1 MSIINHRASI
11 LSLCVAA
18 LWVPPALSTQ
28 GPAEPEP
35 QAVTVAGSVQ
45 SELGCA
51 GDWQPDCAATGLAF
65 DDEDRVWQRVFN
77 VPAGDWEYKAPLN
90 GSWDVN
96 FGANGIQNGA
106 NIPLSLPAAR
116 DVKFYYSHATH
127 WITDAVNST
136 IAVAPGNFQSELGC
150 AGDWDPSCLRSW
162 LLDVDGDGLFSF
174 TAWLPAGTYEA
185 KVALNESWDVNFGA
199 DGVQNG
205 ANIPFEVPAVAN
217 GGADVTFF
225 YDDSSHALTIS
236 LDGALD
242 PEPPQPQS
250 VTVAGS
256 LQSELGCPG
265 DWQPD
270 CAATGLA
277 FDDEDRVWQRAFD
290 LPAGAWEYK
299 APVNASWDVNFGANG
314 VQNGANIALLLG
326 SAASVKFYYSH
337 ATHWITDAVN
347 SPIAVAAGS
356 FQSALGCNGDWD
368 PSCLRSW
375 LQDADGDGVFT
386 FSARLPAG
394 DYEAKVALNENWD
407 VNFGAGGVQN
417 GSNIAFSVPASEGP
431 RNTEVFFFWDGQSH
445 SLQVSLFDVP
455 GDLRKAQAH
464 WLSGEVLAWSPAA
477 VPAGARVFLHA
488 DADAGLRLMANG
500 VEGGEAIELLADDAG
515 LPAAL
520 RAAYPHLQGVS
531 AFRLP
536 ALDQATLSALLK
548 TQLAVSVL
556 DADGNLLD
564 ATGVQIPGVL
574 DDRFTF
580 DGTLGAL
587 YSDDAISLRLWAP
600 SAQSVRLLLFDDSDP
615 ASTPVETRDLQED
628 IASGVWQISGPRA
641 WDRRYYLFEV
651 TVFAPSTG
659 KIEVNRVS
667 DPYSLSLAANSVRSQ
682 FVDLDADDL
691 KPRGWDHLHKPA
703 FTAPEDMAL
712 YELHVRDFSISDGS
726 VPAAERGTFRAFTH
740 RNSDGMR
747 HLARLARAG
756 ISHIHLLP
764 SFDFA
769 TVPEQRAEQAQP
781 AGDLASYAPDG
792 EQQQAAIAAVKDSDG
807 FNWGYDPFH
816 YSVPEGSYATDPDG
830 SARIREFRA
839 MVQGLNRAGLRVVMD
854 VVYNHTTAAGQN
866 ERSVLDKVV
875 PGYYHRLNL
884 DGAIEMSS
892 CCPNTASEH
901 RMMEKL
907 LIDSVLTWATQYRVD
922 GFRFDLMGHHMKA
935 NMLKLRHAL
944 DALTRRRDGVDGSS
958 IYLYGEGW
966 NFGEV
971 ADNARGINAV
981 QRNMAGTGI
990 GTFNDR
996 LRDGLRGGNPFGDL
1010 REQGFATGLYT
1021 FPNDSDQGDAKATL
1035 LRVSDWVRIGL
1046 AGTLAD
1052 FEFTDASGARVRAD
1066 QVDYFGQRAG
1076 YTADPQE
1083 DISYAAAHD
1092 NETLFDVIQL
1102 KAARSAT
1109 LAERVRMQ
1117 AVASS
1122 LIALGQGIPFFHA
1135 GQDIL
1140 RSKGMDRDSFN
1151 AGDWFNALD
1160 WSLASSGWGR
1170 GLPSEEKNKDAWPL
1184 LRPLLADPSL
1194 APGKAER
1201 ERSRSAFA
1209 TFLRIRNSSPLF
1221 RLRDGEAV
1229 RRHLHFHNTGSAQV
1243 PGLIVMSL
1251 DDAQG
1256 AIDRRHRRIVT
1267 AFNGGL
1273 DGVEFPFADAGNAN
1287 FTLHP
1292 LQIAS
1297 DDPALAQAH
1306 FTRERGSFAVPALTT
1321 AVFVESRP
1329 ARERIALLHDDI
1341 DALHASGAIGVGLH
1355 QRLGAVLRR
1364 VDAQI
1369 AAGQDHPAANG
1380 LRTFIIQ
1387 AGTLAAT
1394 RAIRT
1399 EAADLYETLQVLTRP

>member
-1 MSIINHRASI
+1 MSKINHRASA
-11 LSLCVAA
+11 LSLFVAVA
-18 LWVPPALSTQ
+18 LWALPALSAQ
-28 GPAEPEP
+28 VPAEPEP
-35 QAVTVAGSVQ
+35 QAVTIAGSLQ
-45 SELGCA
+45 SELGCPGDWQPDCA
-51 GDWQPDCAATGLAF
+51 ASGLIFDAEDGIWQRVLAVPAGDWEYKAPLNGSWDVNFGTNGIQNGANIPLALAAARDVKFYYSHATHWVTDAVNSTIAVAPGNFQSELGCNGDWDPSCLRSWLQDVDGDGLFSFTAWLPAGDYEAKVALNESWDVNFGAGGVQNGANIPFNVLDVENGGADVTFFYDDASHELTISLDGSLDPEPPQPQSVTIAGSLQSELGCPGDWQPDCAATGLAF
-65 DDEDRVWQRVFN
+65 DAEDRVWQRVFN

-90 GSWDVN
+90 GSWD
-96 FGANGIQNGA
+96 
-106 NIPLSLPAAR
+106 L
-116 DVKFYYSHATH
+116 
-127 WITDAVNST
+127 
-136 IAVAPGNFQSELGC
+136 
-150 AGDWDPSCLRSW
+150 
-162 LLDVDGDGLFSF
+162 
-174 TAWLPAGTYEA
+174 
-185 KVALNESWDVNFGA
+185 
-199 DGVQNG
+199 
-205 ANIPFEVPAVAN
+205 
-217 GGADVTFF
+217 
-225 YDDSSHALTIS
+225 
-236 LDGALD
+236 
-242 PEPPQPQS
+242 
-250 VTVAGS
+250 
-256 LQSELGCPG
+256 
-265 DWQPD
+265 
-270 CAATGLA
+270 
-277 FDDEDRVWQRAFD
+277 
-290 LPAGAWEYK
+290 
-299 APVNASWDVNFGANG
+299 NFGANG
-314 VQNGANIALLLG
+314 VPNGANIALSLG
-326 SAASVKFYYSH
+326 SAASVKFYYSN
-337 ATHWITDAVN
+337 ATHWVTDNRN

-356 FQSALGCNGDWD
+356 FQSELGCNGDWD

-375 LQDADGDGVFT
+375 LQDADGDGVFK

-394 DYEAKVALNENWD
+394 DYEAKVPLNENWD

-417 GSNIAFSVPASEGP
+417 GANIAFNVPPSDGP
-431 RNTEVFFFWDGQSH
+431 RDSEVFFAWDRQSH
-445 SLQVSLFDVP
+445 VLQVSLVDVQ
-455 GDLRKAQAH
+455 GDLRAARAH
-464 WLSGEVLAWSPAA
+464 WLSGEVLAWNPAA
-477 VPAGARVFLHA
+477 LPAGARVFLHA
-488 DADAGLRLMANG
+488 DADAGLRLMPNG
-500 VEGGEAIELLADDAG
+500 VEGGESIELLRDDAG
-515 LPAAL
+515 ISSEL
-520 RAAYPHLQGVS
+520 RSAYPHLQGLS

-536 ALDQATLSALLK
+536 TLDQATLSALLK

-556 DADGNLLD
+556 DAEGNLLD

-574 DDRFTF
+574 DERFTF
-580 DGTLGAL
+580 DGTLGAV
-587 YSDDAISLRLWAP
+587 YDEDGIGLRLWAP
-600 SAQSVRLLLFDDSDP
+600 TAQSVRLLLFDDSDP
-615 ASTPVETRDLQED
+615 GSAPVETRDLLED
-628 IASGVWQISGPRA
+628 IASGVWQLSGPLA

-651 TVFAPSTG
+651 AVFAPSTSR
-659 KIEVNRVS
+659 IEVNRVT

-682 FVDLDADDL
+682 FVDLNAADL
-691 KPRGWDHLHKPA
+691 KPRGWHDLHKPA
-703 FTAPEDMAL
+703 FTTPEDMAL
-712 YELHVRDFSISDGS
+712 YELHVRDFSIGDDS
-726 VPAAERGTFRAFTH
+726 VPAAERGTFRAFAH
-740 RNSDGMR
+740 RESRGMR

-756 ISHIHLLP
+756 ISHVHLLP

-769 TVPEQRAEQAQP
+769 TVPEKRVDQAQP

-816 YSVPEGSYATDPDG
+816 YTVPEGSYATDPDG

-854 VVYNHTTAAGQN
+854 VVYNHTTSAGQN

-884 DGAIEMSS
+884 DGAIETSS

-935 NMLKLRHAL
+935 NMVKLRQAL
-944 DALTRRRDGVDGSS
+944 DALTRRADGIDGAS

-971 ADNARGINAV
+971 ADNARGQNAI

-1021 FPNDSDQGDAKATL
+1021 FPNDSGQGDAKTTL

-1046 AGTLAD
+1046 AGTLAGY
-1052 FEFTDASGARVRAD
+1052 EFVDAGGASVRAD
-1066 QVDYFGQRAG
+1066 QIDYFGQRAG

-1102 KAARSAT
+1102 KAARNAT

-1117 AVASS
+1117 AFASS

-1184 LRPLLADPSL
+1184 MRPLLADPSL

-1201 ERSRSAFA
+1201 EQSLSAFER
-1209 TFLRIRNSSPLF
+1209 FLRIRNSSPLF

-1229 RRHLHFHNTGSAQV
+1229 RRHLHFHNTGPEQV

-1251 DDAQG
+1251 DDVEG
-1256 AIDRRHRRIVT
+1256 SIDRRHRRIVT
-1267 AFNGGL
+1267 LFNGGL
-1273 DGVEFPFADAGNAN
+1273 DGVDFVLAGSSGAAL
-1287 FTLHP
+1287 TLHP

-1297 DDPALAQAH
+1297 DDPVLAQVH
-1306 FTRERGSFAVPALTT
+1306 FARDSGSFAVPGLTT
-1321 AVFVESRP
+1321 AVFVEPRP
-1329 ARERIALLHDDI
+1329 LRERIALLHDDI
-1341 DALHASGAIGVGLH
+1341 EALHTSGAIGTGL
-1355 QRLGAVLRR
+1355 QKRLRATLRR
-1364 VDAQI
+1364 VDRQI
-1369 AAGQDHPAANG
+1369 ASGQGSLAAHS
-1380 LRTFIIQ
+1380 LRTFITQ
-1387 AGTLAAT
+1387 AGVLEAT
-1394 RAIRT
+1394 RAIRA
-1399 EAADLYETLQVLTRP
+1399 EAADLYETLQVL

>member
-1 MSIINHRASI
+1 MSIRTNRASA
-11 LSLCVAA
+11 LSLFVVAA
-18 LWVPPALSTQ
+18 LWALPALSAQ
-28 GPAEPEP
+28 VPVEPEP
-35 QAVTVAGSVQ
+35 QLVTVAGSLQ
-45 SELGCA
+45 SELGCP
-51 GDWQPDCAATGLAF
+51 GDWQPDCAASGLVF
-65 DDEDRVWQRVFN
+65 DAEDGVWQRVLAI
-77 VPAGDWEYKAPLN
+77 PAGDWEYKAPLN

-96 FGANGIQNGA
+96 FGANGVQGGA
-106 NIPLSLPAAR
+106 NIALSLAAAR
-116 DVKFYYSHATH
+116 DVKFYYSHASH

-150 AGDWDPSCLRSW
+150 NGDWDPSCLHSW
-162 LLDVDGDGLFSF
+162 LQDVDGDGLFSF
-174 TAWLPAGTYEA
+174 TAWLPAGNYET

-199 DGVQNG
+199 SGVQNG
-205 ANIPFEVPAVAN
+205 ANIPFDVPDVEN

-225 YDDSSHALTIS
+225 YDDNSHELTIS
-236 LDGALD
+236 LDGSLD

-250 VTVAGS
+250 VTIAGS

-270 CAATGLA
+270 CAATGLV
-277 FDDEDRVWQRAFD
+277 FDAEDRVWQRTFD
-290 LPAGAWEYK
+290 LPAGNWEYK
-299 APVNASWDVNFGANG
+299 APLNGSWDVNFGANG
-314 VQNGANIALLLG
+314 VQGGANIPLALG
-326 SAASVKFYYSH
+326 SAASVKFYYNNASH
-337 ATHWITDAVN
+337 WVTDNRN
-347 SPIAVAAGS
+347 SPIAVVAGS

-375 LQDADGDGVFT
+375 LLDVDGDGVFK

-407 VNFGAGGVQN
+407 VNFGQGGAQN
-417 GSNIAFSVPASEGP
+417 GSNIAFSVPASDGP
-431 RNTEVFFFWDGQSH
+431 RDSEVFFAWDAQTH
-445 SLQVSLFDVP
+445 VLQVSLVDAQ
-455 GDLRKAQAH
+455 GDLRSARAH
-464 WLSGEVLAWSPAA
+464 WLSADVLAWNPASL
-477 VPAGARVFLHA
+477 PAGARVFLHA
-488 DADAGLRLMANG
+488 DADAGLRLMLNG
-500 VEGGEAIELLADDAG
+500 VEGGETIELTRDDAG

-520 RAAYPHLQGVS
+520 RSAYPHLQGLS

-536 ALDQATLSALLK
+536 ALDQATLSTLLK

-556 DADGNLLD
+556 DADGHLLD
-564 ATGVQIPGVL
+564 ASGVQIPGVL
-574 DDRFTF
+574 DDRFAF
-580 DGTLGAL
+580 AGELGAV
-587 YSDDAISLRLWAP
+587 YRDDGISLRLWAP
-600 SAQSVRLLLFDDSDP
+600 TAQSVRLLLFDDSDP
-615 ASTPVETRDLQED
+615 LSDPVETRDLQED
-628 IASGVWQISGPRA
+628 IASGVWQVNGPRA

-651 TVFAPSTG
+651 SVFAPSTG
-659 KIEVNRVS
+659 KIEVNRVT
-667 DPYSLSLAANSVRSQ
+667 DPYSLSLAADSVRSQ
-682 FVDLDADDL
+682 FVDLDAADL

-712 YELHVRDFSISDGS
+712 YELHVRDFSISDTS

-740 RNSDGMR
+740 RNSIGMR
-747 HLARLARAG
+747 HLAQLARAG
-756 ISHIHLLP
+756 ISHVHLLP

-769 TVPEQRAEQAQP
+769 TVPEKRADQAQP
-781 AGDLASYAPDG
+781 AGDLASYAADG
-792 EQQQAAIAAVKDSDG
+792 EQQQAAIAAVKDRDG

-816 YSVPEGSYATDPDG
+816 YTVPEGSYATDPDG
-830 SARIREFRA
+830 SARIVEFRE
-839 MVQGLNRAGLRVVMD
+839 MVQALNRAGLRVVMD

-866 ERSVLDKVV
+866 DRSVLDKVV

-884 DGAIEMSS
+884 DGAIETSS
-892 CCPNTASEH
+892 CCANTASEH

-907 LIDSVLTWATQYRVD
+907 LIDSVLTWAKQYQVD
-922 GFRFDLMGHHMKA
+922 GFRFDLMGHHMKS
-935 NMLKLRHAL
+935 NMVKLRQAL
-944 DALTRRRDGVDGSS
+944 DALSARRDGVDGRA

-971 ADNARGINAV
+971 ADNARGENAI

-990 GTFNDR
+990 GSFNDR

-1010 REQGFATGLYT
+1010 REQGFATGLHT

-1046 AGTLAD
+1046 SGTLAD
-1052 FEFTDASGARVRAD
+1052 YELVDASGASVRAD
-1066 QVDYFGQRAG
+1066 QIDYFGQRAG

-1083 DISYAAAHD
+1083 AINYAASHD

-1117 AVASS
+1117 QVSSS
-1122 LIALGQGIPFFHA
+1122 LIALGQGVPFFHA

-1151 AGDWFNALD
+1151 AGDWFNAIDWHLD
-1160 WSLASSGWGR
+1160 SSGWGR

-1184 LRPLLADPSL
+1184 MRPLLADPSL

-1201 ERSRSAFA
+1201 ERSLSTFE
-1209 TFLRIRNSSPLF
+1209 TFLCIRQSSPLF
-1221 RLRDGEAV
+1221 RLHSDAQV
-1229 RRHLHFHNTGSAQV
+1229 REHLHFLNTGPAQV

-1251 DDAQG
+1251 DDAAG

-1267 AFNGGL
+1267 LFNGGL
-1273 DGVEFPFADAGNAN
+1273 DAVEFPLADAGNAS

-1292 LQIAS
+1292 LQIAN
-1297 DDPALAQAH
+1297 DDPLLAQA
-1306 FTRERGSFAVPALTT
+1306 RYNRVNRSFATPGLTT
-1321 AVFVESRP
+1321 AVFVEQRP
-1329 ARERIALLHDDI
+1329 TRERIALLQNDI
-1341 DALHASGAIGVGLH
+1341 NALRESGAIGVGL
-1355 QRLGAVLRR
+1355 QKRLHSVLRR

-1369 AAGQDHPAANG
+1369 AAGQDSQASNS
-1380 LRTFIIQ
+1380 LRRFIIQ

-1394 RAIRT
+1394 RAIRA
-1399 EAADLYETLQVLTRP
+1399 EAADVYETLRVL